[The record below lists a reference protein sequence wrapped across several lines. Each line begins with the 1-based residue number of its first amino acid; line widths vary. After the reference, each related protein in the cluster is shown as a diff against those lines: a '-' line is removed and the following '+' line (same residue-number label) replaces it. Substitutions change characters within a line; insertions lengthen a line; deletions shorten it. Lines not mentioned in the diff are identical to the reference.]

1 MATEEEDEVFAY
13 SLWEDFFS
21 GLVYLLDICEY
32 NSLNVNLEF
41 PSAAVLFNQLE
52 VTLSVLRSVSDG
64 VENMANTDQFQE
76 LCACFSE
83 IHTYWWNRM
92 AEIGRRTT
100 SMVDMGPLSV
110 AVSGAGRRR
119 LLIPQELWKT

>member
-1 MATEEEDEVFAY
+1 M
-13 SLWEDFFS
+13 
-21 GLVYLLDICEY
+21 
-32 NSLNVNLEF
+32 
-41 PSAAVLFNQLE
+41 LFNQLD

-100 SMVDMGPLSV
+100 SMADMGPRSV
-110 AVSGAGRRR
+110 AVSVEEGHAFLYRKNF
-119 LLIPQELWKT
+119 WKT